1 MLNNFSD
8 FSRNITAELSKEVKK
23 DNGIFFTPY
32 SIIDKNMEVL
42 KPYMKDVKTVLE
54 PGCGTGQYIE
64 RISKSYKVHITGL
77 ELNEKIYKTA
87 KKQKFKNTRI
97 LNRDFLKYNSRK
109 KFDLIVGNPPFYVL
123 KKNEVSSRYYYY
135 FDGRPNIFVIFIMKA
150 LRLLNKNGILSFVLP
165 KNFINCIYYDKVREY
180 IKDYCTIIDII
191 DCSEDNYLDT
201 KQDTI
206 VFVLQNKEGDN
217 SSYTLNLPKFTIF
230 NTKQN
235 IQVLNKLYEGSTDLN
250 ELNFKV
256 SVGTIVWN
264 QHKDI
269 LTDDDTKTRLIYSS
283 DIVDKKLT
291 IKEYKNDKKKN
302 YIDKLGRKG
311 PMLVINRGYGVGN
324 YNFNYC
330 LIDVKYSYL
339 IENHLVCIKYKDKIT
354 TTKLRKLYK
363 KIVKSLQNEKTK
375 QFIKIYFGNN
385 AINTTELNYILPIYN

>member
-1 MLNNFSD
+1 LF
-8 FSRNITAELSKEVKK
+8 
-23 DNGIFFTPY
+23 
-32 SIIDKNMEVL
+32 
-42 KPYMKDVKTVLE
+42 
-54 PGCGTGQYIE
+54 
-64 RISKSYKVHITGL
+64 
-77 ELNEKIYKTA
+77 
-87 KKQKFKNTRI
+87 
-97 LNRDFLKYNSRK
+97 
-109 KFDLIVGNPPFYVL
+109 
-123 KKNEVSSRYYYY
+123 
-135 FDGRPNIFVIFIMKA
+135 
-150 LRLLNKNGILSFVLP
+150 
-165 KNFINCIYYDKVREY
+165 
-180 IKDYCTIIDII
+180 
-191 DCSEDNYLDT
+191 
-201 KQDTI
+201 
-206 VFVLQNKEGDN
+206 FVLQNKEGDN
-217 SSYTLNLPKFTIF
+217 SSYILNLPKFTIF

-269 LTDDDTKTRLIYSS
+269 LTTDDTKTRLIYSS

-311 PMLVINRGYGVGN
+311 PVLVINRGYGVGN